1 MTIHTKHDPGM
12 FSWAD
17 LGTTDVAAA
26 KKFYAALFGWTF
38 TDTPMGDGAVYSMAK
53 RGEHDA
59 AAITTQ
65 NEMQKSFGAPP
76 HWTCYFTVT
85 DADATAAKAQ
95 RAGAKIIAPPF
106 DVMDAGRMALIDD
119 PTGAG
124 VAAWQPKKHIGAG
137 VTSEPGAITWAEL
150 LTRDLEAALKTWS
163 ATFGWETDSMPMP
176 NGVTYTVFKA
186 GNVPSCGMMPM
197 PSQVPA
203 NVPSHWLPYFQ
214 VADCDATL
222 KKTTDLGGKIIV
234 PAMEAPTVGRFATLM
249 DPQGAV
255 FAVLQP
261 KR

>member
-1 MTIHTKHDPGM
+1 MTLHTKHDPGM

-17 LGTTDVAAA
+17 LGTTDPAAA

-38 TDTPMGDGAVYSMAK
+38 TDSMAK

-59 AAITTQ
+59 AAIRAL
-65 NEMQKSFGAPP
+65 NDMQKSLGAPP
-76 HWTCYFTVT
+76 HWTCCFTVT
-85 DADATAAKAQ
+85 DVDATAAKAQ
-95 RAGAKIIAPPF
+95 RAGAKIVAPPF
-106 DVMDAGRMALIDD
+106 DVMDAGRMTVIDD

-150 LTRDLEAALKTWS
+150 LTRDEETSLKTWS

-197 PSQVPA
+197 PKQVPA
-203 NVPSHWLPYFQ
+203 GVPSHWLPYFQ